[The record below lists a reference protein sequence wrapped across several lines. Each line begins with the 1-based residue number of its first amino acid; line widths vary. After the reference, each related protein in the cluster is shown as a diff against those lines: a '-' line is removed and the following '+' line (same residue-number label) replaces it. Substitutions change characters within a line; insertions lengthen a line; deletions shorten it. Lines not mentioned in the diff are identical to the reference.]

1 MVLARKSILSLV
13 GFLVAAIFL
22 VPYVRMF
29 ITAVSP
35 KSELNQIPANYFPS
49 SFELGNFI
57 EVFSA
62 APVATYLRNTLII
75 STAATLLVMLV
86 AIPAAYYLARFRF
99 KGRNLVLFLVL
110 ITQMF
115 APTSLVI
122 GLYREFVALGMVNN
136 FLSLILVNAAFNLA
150 FSVWIL
156 SGFFAGIP
164 AEIEEAAMLDGC
176 SRFEV
181 LTKVTLPLALPGLV
195 TAIIFTFIAAWNEF
209 VIALTL
215 TSSPDLRPLTVGITN
230 FIGLYEVQWNYLFA
244 VSLIA
249 IVPVVAL
256 FMLIEKWLV
265 SGLTAGGI
273 K

>member
-1 MVLARKSILSLV
+1 MIAVKKLSLSV
-13 GFLVAAIFL
+13 IGFAVAALFL
-22 VPYVRMF
+22 IPYFRMF

-49 SFELGNFI
+49 SFEFGNFI
-57 EVFSA
+57 EVFNA
-62 APVATYLRNTLII
+62 APVATYIRNTLII
-75 STAATLLVMLV
+75 SVAATLLVMLV
-86 AIPAAYYLARFRF
+86 SIPAAYYLARFKF
-99 KGRNLVLFLVL
+99 KGRGAILFLVL

-136 FLSLILVNAAFNLA
+136 FMSLILVNAAFNLA

-156 SGFFAGIP
+156 SGFFSAIP

-176 SRFEV
+176 SRFTV
-181 LTKVTLPLALPGLV
+181 LTRVTLPMALPGLV
-195 TAIIFTFIAAWNEF
+195 TAVIFTFIAAWNEF

-215 TSSPDLRPLTVGITN
+215 TSSPELRPLTVGITN
-230 FIGLYEVQWNYLFA
+230 FIGLYEVQWTYLFA

-249 IVPVVAL
+249 IVPVVIL
-256 FMLIEKWLV
+256 FMFIEKWLV